1 MNRKTIITALL
12 ALVALVGQAQ
22 TFTWKIE
29 GTVANAAAEDTLMV
43 IDAERQR
50 PIATLYVKD
59 GNMITPALLSGNV
72 SGGGG

>member
-1 MNRKTIITALL
+1 MFSYLL
-12 ALVALVGQAQ
+12 ALVAMTGLGQ
-22 TFTWKIE
+22 TFTWEIE

-50 PIATLYVKD
+50 PIATLQVKD
-59 GNMITPALLSGNV
+59 GNMITIALLSGNV